1 MVLEVFQDHQVV
13 MEMMDLKDLRDLEDP
28 QPIQV

>member
-13 MEMMDLKDLRDLEDP
+13 MEMMDLKDLKDLEDP